1 MSVTDRA
8 RRCNDRA
15 WIRYKDIE
23 NLEIEHYAQS
33 PTRKSLTLTS
43 ILECRLPQ
51 KLTHWQTWQDIE
63 HEEYMLQHVVLDS
76 SRLAM
81 GGIFW
86 RPDLV

>member
-1 MSVTDRA
+1 MLVPQENHSYVRPRTYIIAKTDALANLA
-8 RRCNDRA
+8 R
-15 WIRYKDIE
+15 
-23 NLEIEHYAQS
+23 HV
-33 PTRKSLTLTS
+33 
-43 ILECRLPQ
+43 
-51 KLTHWQTWQDIE
+51 IE